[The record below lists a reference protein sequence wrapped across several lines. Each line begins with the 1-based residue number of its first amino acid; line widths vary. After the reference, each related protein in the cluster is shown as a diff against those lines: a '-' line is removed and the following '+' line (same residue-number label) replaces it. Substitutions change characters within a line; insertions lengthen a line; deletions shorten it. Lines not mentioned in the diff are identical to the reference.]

1 MTSILTSVKKLL
13 GIDDEYTHFDVDII
27 MHINS
32 VFAVLT
38 QLGVG
43 PSGGFSITDQYAT
56 WDDYFGE
63 NPHLEMVKSYMYMKV
78 RLMFDPPASGSVLSA
93 MERQIAELEWRL
105 HIESDSTANT
115 DEVGTIII
123 EWGD

>member
-1 MTSILTSVKKLL
+1 MDSILTSVKKLL

-43 PSGGFSITDQYAT
+43 PSEGFSITDSYST
-56 WDDYFGE
+56 WDDFFQKT
-63 NPHLEMVKSYMYMKV
+63 PHMEMVKSYMYMKV
-78 RLMFDPPASGSVLSA
+78 RLMFDPPTSSSVLSA
-93 MERQIAELEWRL
+93 MERQISELEWRL
-105 HIESDSTANT
+105 NFTA
-115 DEVGTIII
+115 EVNKSSSEEEIQNG
-123 EWGD
+123 